1 MCEFS
6 CPEIAC
12 SVNGRLRRLPTKAQE
27 LPLKKPKVQVNFER
41 CVLNMLLL
49 VSLMWCCL
57 LHNLAHCVT
66 LYWVQCISAF
76 VVVLLTGLLDDEASG
91 AVASDQT
98 RLT

>member
-41 CVLNMLLL
+41 CVMNMLLL
-49 VSLMWCCL
+49 VSLMWC
-57 LHNLAHCVT
+57 
-66 LYWVQCISAF
+66 
-76 VVVLLTGLLDDEASG
+76 
-91 AVASDQT
+91 
-98 RLT
+98 

>member
-1 MCEFS
+1 M
-6 CPEIAC
+6 
-12 SVNGRLRRLPTKAQE
+12 VLAQ
-27 LPLKKPKVQVNFER
+27 
-41 CVLNMLLL
+41 
-49 VSLMWCCL
+49 
-57 LHNLAHCVT
+57 CVT